1 MQKEISDIRKMKGCS
16 TMTKTQLIEKAA
28 AKAQVS
34 KKEVAKVYDAL
45 YAAFVEGLAE
55 GGVQLAGVGT
65 FAVKTRAARTGINP
79 RTGASIQIKASKYVS
94 FSAAKAI
101 KEKVN

>member
-1 MQKEISDIRKMKGCS
+1 
-16 TMTKTQLIEKAA
+16 MTKTQLIEKAA
-28 AKAQVS
+28 AKAAVT
-34 KKEVAKVYDAL
+34 KKEAAKVYEAL

-79 RTGASIQIKASKYVS
+79 RTKAKIKIPASKYVS

-101 KEKVN
+101 KDKVN

>member
-1 MQKEISDIRKMKGCS
+1 
-16 TMTKTQLIEKAA
+16 MTKTQLIEKAA
-28 AKAQVS
+28 AKVDLSQKAVG
-34 KKEVAKVYDAL
+34 EAYDAL
-45 YAAFVEGLAE
+45 YAAFTEALAKGETVQVAGL
-55 GGVQLAGVGT
+55 GT

-79 RTGASIQIKASKYVS
+79 RTKQTIKIAASKYVS